1 MRAVS
6 TETKH
11 RSANLH
17 FSTTTAGIQGP
28 YSAQTFKKP
37 TRCLST
43 TLILRNPGQRR
54 LDFNITFRTDLFIKA
69 YQRILSADYTVLSIL
84 PSVNLLNAWDGFS
97 VIGGNDYV
105 YGVVWRF
112 EARTCQSATP
122 FIRCNTLEIST
133 IRQMHYT
140 RCCVPVLSVRSLSV
154 RLGSHT
160 LWQVLA

>member
-6 TETKH
+6 TETLH
-11 RSANLH
+11 RPANFH
-17 FSTTTAGIQGP
+17 FPTTTAGIP
-28 YSAQTFKKP
+28 ESYSAQTFKKP

-97 VIGGNDYV
+97 VIGGN
-105 YGVVWRF
+105 VW
-112 EARTCQSATP
+112 QYSA
-122 FIRCNTLEIST
+122 
-133 IRQMHYT
+133 
-140 RCCVPVLSVRSLSV
+140 
-154 RLGSHT
+154 
-160 LWQVLA
+160 